1 MNDQLLT
8 ETDVVS
14 FCRRVKSC
22 GECQLSGLRSPCNS
36 GEGDFVRTSKVDS
49 ITSCRNT
56 SNICISQWP
65 WWIYLCLTFIFLII
79 MGILFILFYK
89 CCTCLF
95 VRVSEVELQEIRS
108 RNSQKN
114 QDNEL

>member
-1 MNDQLLT
+1 MSDQLLT

-14 FCRRVKSC
+14 FCKRIRSFR
-22 GECQLSGLRSPCNS
+22 ECQLSRLCSTCNS
-36 GEGDFVRTSKVDS
+36 GGDFVRTSKVDS

-56 SNICISQWP
+56 SNISISRWP

-108 RNSQKN
+108 RNSHKN